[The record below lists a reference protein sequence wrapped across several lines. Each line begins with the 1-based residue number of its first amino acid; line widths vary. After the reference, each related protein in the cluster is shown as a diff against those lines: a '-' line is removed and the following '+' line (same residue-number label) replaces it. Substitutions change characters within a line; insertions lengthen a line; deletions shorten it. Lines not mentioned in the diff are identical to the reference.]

1 MIGIERI
8 ILYRKFTKDLRRF
21 NKVLEKNQSWVM
33 LPSVLERDT
42 EELGALFARAMRSA
56 KNYNGL
62 ENRLQDVVSYADE
75 RLKRGLSWLS
85 MIVTMAPL
93 LGLLGTVLGM
103 IRAFAVVGGDIG
115 APTIITGH
123 GVSEAWWRQLQ
134 ALRWPSL
141 LLPFTVIVQQR

>member
-1 MIGIERI
+1 MFWNGIQRNLV
-8 ILYRKFTKDLRRF
+8 LY
-21 NKVLEKNQSWVM
+21 
-33 LPSVLERDT
+33 LP
-42 EELGALFARAMRSA
+42 RAIRSA

-85 MIVTMAPL
+85 MIVTNGSRL

-115 APTIITGH
+115 APTIITG
-123 GVSEAWWRQLQ
+123 GVLK
-134 ALRWPSL
+134 P
-141 LLPFTVIVQQR
+141 